1 MKTMPLPP
9 RRTLST
15 VAAACLLAA
24 AAQAQPKPEGYLCCN
39 LRSDGRWISDSNYQE
54 SGKFVIPLGT
64 PAKVT
69 DYGRYRVSIQLPD
82 GAQTLGNDYS
92 RDLALP
98 AFARR
103 YVVPEDPQ
111 TKLRGFPKKV
121 QDAITSMRVTR
132 GMTRE
137 QVLMAIGY
145 PISSETPHLDAKVW
159 KYWLWTF
166 SPFDVQFDGNGL
178 VTGVDTDPDTR
189 RVVWMD

>member
-1 MKTMPLPP
+1 MN
-9 RRTLST
+9 RAAFTLAT
-15 VAAACLLAA
+15 AACLVAA
-24 AAQAQPKPEGYLCCN
+24 TAAQAQPKPEGFLCCN

-64 PAKVT
+64 PAKVL
-69 DYGRYRVSIQLPD
+69 DYGRYRVSVQLPD

-92 RDLALP
+92 RDLAMP

-111 TKLRGFPKKV
+111 PKLRGFPKKV
-121 QDAITSMRVTR
+121 QDAIASMRVTR

-166 SPFDVQFDGNGL
+166 SPYDITFDDRGL
-178 VTGVDTDPDTR
+178 VTDIQTDPDTR
-189 RVVWMD
+189 QRVVLE